1 MKRARMGWML
11 AAVSAAA
18 LTAAPAAQAG
28 QRQWATA
35 GKILAGVVIG
45 QAIAGG
51 PVYACPPPPVVY
63 YPPPPVVYYP
73 PPPVVYYPPP
83 VVYVPPPR
91 PVYVPPCP
99 PPRYRRPPCDRDDR
113 DRRYDSRDYRDRRY
127 DRDRRDRR

>member
-63 YPPPPVVYYP
+63 YPPP
-73 PPPVVYYPPP
+73 